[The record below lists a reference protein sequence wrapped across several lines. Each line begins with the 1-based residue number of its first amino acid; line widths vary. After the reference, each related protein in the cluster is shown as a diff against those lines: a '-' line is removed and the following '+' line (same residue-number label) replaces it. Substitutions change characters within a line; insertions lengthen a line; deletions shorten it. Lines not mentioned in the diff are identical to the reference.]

1 MIIQILIISISILAG
16 LLIGVWFVDK
26 SGRYE
31 GFASG
36 NGTKK
41 NTDTDTGHRAQ
52 LGAIVGRF
60 DPISSKRRGVAD
72 LLSGSAGADMP
83 PAEQCFVNFY
93 SLGCRFAGYLGP
105 FQNGYFNYE
114 NATLYALKAG
124 CRTFIYEIDY
134 IDDCIGRGDA
144 YDYYPRLVVR
154 DVNGR
159 IAFNGPSGRPQCNS
173 DADSSIRRVSDIL
186 RANAF
191 GSSVQNNTDPLIIVL
206 YLVRLPPREKVG
218 NKRLLT
224 YYSRIA
230 KGLTPLLDKGLDN
243 VVTGGTF
250 ARQAQ
255 EGLLLTNPITDYAGR
270 VLFFCNADTSP
281 FRNGGSYAPNED
293 LDYIVNLRLAYKQTK
308 LGCTADRSSGSFGGL
323 ETADSY
329 MTIPP
334 GQVDNTCDE
343 TKLRWTVALSADPSK
358 PVDKAT
364 YDYVAG
370 EIGVHCIP
378 ICLWDIGN
386 GFMFEDSTFGT
397 YSFMPKPK
405 SLRFTRPPIA
415 VPAQQAVE
423 ADAKGGVLRSPVVS

>member
-1 MIIQILIISISILAG
+1 MTFLQILVIGFSILLG
-16 LLIGVWFVDK
+16 LLIGKWLLETN
-26 SGRYE
+26 SE
-31 GFASG
+31 GFADIS
-36 NGTKK
+36 NAK
-41 NTDTDTGHRAQ
+41 NETAYKEQ
-52 LGAIVGRF
+52 LSAIVERF
-60 DPISSKRRGVAD
+60 DPISSKRRGVTD
-72 LLSGSAGADMP
+72 LLSTDADSDMP
-83 PAEQCFVNFY
+83 PVEQCFVNFY

-105 FQNGYFNYE
+105 FQNGYFDYE
-114 NATLYALKAG
+114 NAILYALKAG

-134 IDDCIGRGDA
+134 IDNCIGRGDA
-144 YDYYPRLVVR
+144 YDYYPRLIVR
-154 DVNGR
+154 DINGR
-159 IAFNGPSGRPQCNS
+159 VAFNGVSGSPQCNS
-173 DADSSIRRVSDIL
+173 DSDSSIRRVSNIL
-186 RANAF
+186 RENAF
-191 GSSVQNNTDPLIIVL
+191 SSGIQNNTDPLIIVL
-206 YLVRLPPREKVG
+206 YLLRLPPREKVG

-255 EGLLLTNPITDYAGR
+255 EGLLLTNPIKDYTGR

-281 FRNGGSYAPNED
+281 FRAGGGGGSYAPNED
-293 LDYIVNLRLAYKQTK
+293 LDYIVNLRLSYKQTQ
-308 LGCTADRSSGSFGGL
+308 LGCTADRSGGSFGGL

-358 PVDKAT
+358 PVNKNT
-364 YDYVAG
+364 YEYVAG
-370 EIGVHCIP
+370 EIGVHCLP
-378 ICLWDIGN
+378 ISLWDTGN
-386 GFMFEDSTFGT
+386 GFMFEDTTFGT

-415 VPAQQAVE
+415 VPAQQAVA
-423 ADAKGGVLRSPVVS
+423 ADAKGGVLRSPVVG